1 MERAAVVVALTGERD
16 ELLDML
22 RSLFGSE
29 LEAECAEIGGDH
41 GFEGAWIKRWGSLPL
56 RGGGQKK
63 DGEGAGQ
70 HPLYVIQ
77 SNIMAAMKRRLLVVI
92 SAAFSAVLSAQSGPL
107 GLFEDRGD
115 VGTVLNP
122 GAVQYDAAKKIY
134 TITGSGD
141 NMWAAADAFQFVWKK
156 MSGDVDLSADIAF
169 ANSTGDPHKK
179 AVLMI
184 RQTLDAD
191 SPYVDVALHN
201 VGLTSLQAREAEGVA
216 THEIESA
223 VSAPKHVR
231 ILKRGDTFYMFA
243 GDQMAGGSF
252 KVPLTGAFYVGLGVC
267 AHNKDVS
274 ETATFSNVSLS
285 TPPPVAAI
293 SKPTLYST
301 VETITVTST
310 DRKVTFVSPER
321 LEAPNWT
328 PDGKSLIFNGNGH
341 ILRVPVDGG
350 KPETPK
356 PEIIETGMLDRVNND
371 HGISPDG
378 NMLAIS
384 DQSQDQ
390 RKSIVYT
397 VPIGGGT
404 PKRITM
410 SPLASYFHGWSP
422 DGKTLAFVG
431 DRNGNLDIYTIPAS
445 GGEETRLT
453 TAEGLDDG
461 PEFSPDGQYIYFNSE
476 RTGSMQIWRM
486 KPDGSA
492 QEQITSD
499 GLNNWFPHVS
509 PNGRQIVFLSYEK
522 DVTGHPADKDVTLR
536 IMNLADKKITVLTK
550 LFGGQGTI
558 NVPSWSPD
566 SRRLAFVSYQY
577 LP

>member
-1 MERAAVVVALTGERD
+1 
-16 ELLDML
+16 
-22 RSLFGSE
+22 
-29 LEAECAEIGGDH
+29 
-41 GFEGAWIKRWGSLPL
+41 
-56 RGGGQKK
+56 
-63 DGEGAGQ
+63 
-70 HPLYVIQ
+70 
-77 SNIMAAMKRRLLVVI
+77 MKRTLALVTV
-92 SAAFSAVLSAQSGPL
+92 AALCGQTAPL
-107 GLFEDRGD
+107 GIFEQRGD
-115 VGTVLNP
+115 VGAVLHP
-122 GAVQYDAAKKIY
+122 GAVQYDAAKQTY

-156 MSGDVDLSADIAF
+156 MSGDVNLSADISF

-179 AVLMI
+179 GVLMI
-184 RQTLDAD
+184 RQTLDTD

-201 VGLTSLQAREAEGVA
+201 VGLTSLQARETKGVA
-216 THEIESA
+216 THEVESA
-223 VSAPKHVR
+223 VSAPKRVG
-231 ILKRGDTFYMFA
+231 ILKRGDDFYMFVS
-243 GDQMAGGSF
+243 GEDGRLHMAGGSF
-252 KVPLTGAFYVGLGVC
+252 KVPLTGTFYVGLGVC

-285 TPPPVAAI
+285 TPPAPAPNA
-293 SKPTLYST
+293 KPTLYSA

-310 DRKVTFVSPER
+310 DRKVTYVSPER

-341 ILRVPVDGG
+341 ILRVAVDGG
-350 KPETPK
+350 KPE
-356 PEIIETGMLDRVNND
+356 IIDTGFANRANND

-378 NMLAIS
+378 TTLAIS
-384 DQSQDQ
+384 DQSQGE

-404 PKRITM
+404 PKRITQ
-410 SPLASYFHGWSP
+410 SPSASYFHGWSP

-431 DRNGNLDIYTIPAS
+431 DRNGNLDIYTIAAA

-461 PEFSPDGQYIYFNSE
+461 PEYSPDGQYIYFNSE

-486 KPDGSA
+486 KPDGSG
-492 QEQITSD
+492 QEQLTSD

-522 DVTGHPADKDVTLR
+522 DVTGHPADKDVSLR
-536 IMNLADKKITVLTK
+536 IMNLSDKRITVLTK

-558 NVPSWSPD
+558 NVPSWSAD

-577 LP
+577 VP

>member
-1 MERAAVVVALTGERD
+1 
-16 ELLDML
+16 
-22 RSLFGSE
+22 
-29 LEAECAEIGGDH
+29 
-41 GFEGAWIKRWGSLPL
+41 
-56 RGGGQKK
+56 
-63 DGEGAGQ
+63 
-70 HPLYVIQ
+70 
-77 SNIMAAMKRRLLVVI
+77 MAAMKRM
-92 SAAFSAVLSAQSGPL
+92 LSACSLAALAVTALWGQSAPL
-107 GLFEDRGD
+107 GLFEERSD
-115 VGTVLNP
+115 VGIVLHA
-122 GAVQYDAAKKIY
+122 GAAQYDAARQTY

-156 MSGDVDLSADIAF
+156 MSGDVNLSADIAF
-169 ANSTGDPHKK
+169 ADSAGDPHKK

-184 RQTLDAD
+184 RQSLDAD
-191 SPYVDVALHN
+191 SAYVDVALHN
-201 VGLTSLQAREAEGVA
+201 AGLTSLQARETKGVA
-216 THEIESA
+216 THEIQSF
-223 VSAPKHVR
+223 VSAPR
-231 ILKRGDTFYMFA
+231 RMGILKRGDTFYIFV

-252 KVPLTGAFYVGLGVC
+252 KVPLTGTFYVGLGVC
-267 AHNKDVS
+267 AHNKDAS
-274 ETATFSNVSLS
+274 EIAAFSNVSLS
-285 TPPPVAAI
+285 TPPAVPAN

-301 VETITVTST
+301 VETITVSST
-310 DRKVTFVSPER
+310 DRRVTYVAPER

-328 PDGKSLIFNGNGH
+328 PDGKSLLFNGNGH
-341 ILRVPVDGG
+341 ILRVSVDGG
-350 KPETPK
+350 KPET
-356 PEIIETGMLDRVNND
+356 IDTGFANRVNND

-378 NMLAIS
+378 TMLAIS

-404 PKRITM
+404 PKRITQ
-410 SPLASYFHGWSP
+410 SPSASYFHGWSP

-431 DRNGNLDIYTIPAS
+431 DRNGNLDIYSIPAG

-461 PEFSPDGQYIYFNSE
+461 PEYSPDGQYIYFNSE

-486 KPDGSA
+486 KPDGSG

-499 GLNNWFPHVS
+499 GFNNWFPHVS

-536 IMNLADKKITVLTK
+536 IMNVADRKIIVLTK

-566 SRRLAFVSYQY
+566 SRRLAFVSYQN